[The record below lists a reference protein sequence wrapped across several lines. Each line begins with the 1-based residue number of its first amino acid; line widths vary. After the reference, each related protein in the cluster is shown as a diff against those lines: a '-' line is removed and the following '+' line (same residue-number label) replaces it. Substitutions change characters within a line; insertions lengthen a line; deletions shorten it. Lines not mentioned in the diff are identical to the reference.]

1 MSYRLRGYVV
11 SRNTYPTNPPFIP
24 RLIIAF
30 IFGLLADRACDIPNL
45 STGVMA
51 PPIASIPAG
60 ATGDKR
66 VIPGIPRPTT
76 TTTTFSSYKN
86 VREVGAR
93 LSVYKPIPVSVWK
106 FFS

>member
-11 SRNTYPTNPPFIP
+11 SRNTYPTNPLFIP
-24 RLIIAF
+24 RLNIAF
-30 IFGLLADRACDIPNL
+30 IFGLLTDHACDIRKL
-45 STGVMA
+45 STGVMGLL
-51 PPIASIPAG
+51 IASIPAG
-60 ATGDKR
+60 ATGDKSI
-66 VIPGIPRPTT
+66 IPGFPRPTT

-106 FFS
+106 FLS